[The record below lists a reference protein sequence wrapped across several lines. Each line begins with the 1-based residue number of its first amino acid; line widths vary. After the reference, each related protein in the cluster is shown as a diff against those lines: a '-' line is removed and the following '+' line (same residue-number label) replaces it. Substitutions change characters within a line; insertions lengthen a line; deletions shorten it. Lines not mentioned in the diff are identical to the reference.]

1 MANPA
6 LRPRFLAPGDKLGKF
21 ELIRQIAVG
30 GMAELYLARTMGI
43 EGFEKLVVVKRIL
56 PQYIDNPS
64 FVNMF
69 LNEARLSATLHHPN
83 ITQVYDIGVEEGDYF
98 FSMEYV
104 HGEDL
109 GRLTVTAQENG
120 VPVSLD
126 CALTLVAGLCAG
138 LHYAHEKAGPDGK
151 PLNVVH
157 RDVSPSNVLVSYDG
171 AVKLVDFGIARAGSQ
186 PSATQG
192 GLKGKIAYMS
202 PEQCRGKAV
211 LDRRSDVFSIGSI
224 LYELTTGQ
232 LPFTD
237 ETEYGVL
244 NQIVNSDVPPPSTL
258 VPNYSPALEAIVLKA
273 LARDPD
279 QRYRSALELQGQIE
293 DFAHENRIRVSPL
306 VLARLMSTLFPARLE
321 EWDHAR
327 AQGAFFVE
335 QHVLRTL
342 IESGKTGDNAALS
355 AEVAKQKTPLPQP
368 EDETTDIVPLRLIDT
383 SVGPAPVPKR
393 PSSAPAENPFTLT
406 QTLSG
411 PGVIAATTPSR
422 QPTPIP
428 VRPSPMP
435 LPAPRPTPMPAPE
448 SPAQMVARP
457 SPLPRTLTPVPG
469 IPGAVPILER
479 APQPDAVPS
488 IAPFAT
494 GAGTLVSNRAPDDEA
509 VAYGSPASDVTE
521 RVRVPTPIPSRD
533 DTAFIRPPKSRL
545 PLLLGLGVAVV
556 AAGIA
561 IVVIGMG
568 GGSKSEAADTTK
580 VVEPAK
586 APEDKVD
593 EVKPHT
599 AAVADEEK
607 PEKAAVEE
615 MKPEPVAVEP
625 EPVKVEPKT
634 EPVTKLAPV
643 VKTPDPEVAKPVTKK
658 PPKQPAIAK
667 TPPVKKPPVVKT
679 PPKTEAKKDPGWN
692 AESPFMPVRTDKDK
706 K

>member
-6 LRPRFLAPGDKLGKF
+6 QRPRFLAPGDKLGKF
-21 ELIRQIAVG
+21 ELIRQLAVG

-157 RDVSPSNVLVSYDG
+157 RDVSPSNVIVSYDG

-186 PSATQG
+186 PAATQG
-192 GLKGKIAYMS
+192 GLKGKIVYMS

-244 NQIVNSDVPPPSTL
+244 NQIVNTDVQPPSKL

-293 DFAHENRIRVSPL
+293 DFAHDNRLRVSPL

-342 IESGKTGDNAALS
+342 IESGKTGDNAAVS
-355 AEVAKQKTPLPQP
+355 AEVAKHATAIPPP
-368 EDETTDIVPLRLIDT
+368 EDETTELVALRPMDT

-393 PSSAPAENPFTLT
+393 AASAPAENPFSLT
-406 QTLSG
+406 QTLAG
-411 PGVIAATTPSR
+411 PGVVIAATTASR
-422 QPTPIP
+422 QPTPMP

-435 LPAPRPTPMPAPE
+435 LPAPRPTPMPAPD
-448 SPAQMVARP
+448 SPSQMVARP
-457 SPLPRTLTPVPG
+457 SPMPRTLTPVPG
-469 IPGAVPILER
+469 VPGAVPIIER

-494 GAGTLVSNRAPDDEA
+494 GAGTLVSNRSPDDEA
-509 VAYGSPASDVTE
+509 VVYGSPASDVTE

-545 PLLLGLGVAVV
+545 PVILGLGVAVV

-568 GGSKSEAADTTK
+568 GASKAQPAADPVK

-586 APEDKVD
+586 SPADK
-593 EVKPHT
+593 
-599 AAVADEEK
+599 AAVAD
-607 PEKAAVEE
+607 E

-625 EPVKVEPKT
+625 DPVKVEPTPVKVEPTPTKNEPIPANAEPAFAKT
-634 EPVTKLAPV
+634 EPV
-643 VKTPDPEVAKPVTKK
+643 AKSVTKK
-658 PPKQPAIAK
+658 PARPPAIAK
-667 TPPVKKPPVVKT
+667 KPSAAKIA
-679 PPKTEAKKDPGWN
+679 PKAEPKKDPGWN

>member
-21 ELIRQIAVG
+21 DLIRQIAVG

-56 PQYIDNPS
+56 PQYVDNPS

-157 RDVSPSNVLVSYDG
+157 RDVSPSNVIVSYDG

-186 PSATQG
+186 PATTRG
-192 GLKGKIAYMS
+192 GLKGKIVYMS

-244 NQIVNSDVPPPSTL
+244 NQIVNNDVVPPSQI
-258 VPNYSPALEAIVLKA
+258 VPGYSPALEAIVLKA
-273 LARDPD
+273 LARDVE

-293 DFAHENRIRVSPL
+293 DFAHENRLRVSPL
-306 VLARLMSTLFPARLE
+306 VLARLMSALFPARLE

-342 IESGKTGDNAALS
+342 IESGKTGDHTAVGADL
-355 AEVAKQKTPLPQP
+355 AKQATPVPPP
-368 EDETTDIVPLRLIDT
+368 EDEPTDIVTLRPMDT
-383 SVGPAPVPKR
+383 SVGPAPVPSR
-393 PSSAPAENPFTLT
+393 PSVPAQNPFSLTETLA
-406 QTLSG
+406 G
-411 PGVIAATTPSR
+411 PGVIAATTQSR

-428 VRPSPMP
+428 ARPSPMP
-435 LPAPRPTPMPAPE
+435 LPAPRPTPMPGPE
-448 SPAQMVARP
+448 QMVARP
-457 SPLPRTLTPVPG
+457 SPLPHTLTPVPG
-469 IPGAVPILER
+469 IPGAV
-479 APQPDAVPS
+479 APPDAVPS
-488 IAPFAT
+488 IAAFAT
-494 GAGTLVSNRAPDDEA
+494 GGGTLVSNRAPDDEA
-509 VAYGSPASDVTE
+509 VAYRSPASDVTE
-521 RVRVPTPIPSRD
+521 RVRVPTPIPGRD
-533 DTAFIRPPKSRL
+533 DTAFIRPPRSRL
-545 PLLLGLGVAVV
+545 PLILGLGIAVA

-561 IVVIGMG
+561 LVVGMG
-568 GGSKSEAADTTK
+568 GGSKPPPAPEPTK
-580 VVEPAK
+580 VVTPAPAK
-586 APEDKVD
+586 PAVMAP
-593 EVKPHT
+593 P
-599 AAVADEEK
+599 DEE
-607 PEKAAVEE
+607 P
-615 MKPEPVAVEP
+615 PEPVAVEP
-625 EPVKVEPKT
+625 AIVAPPPEVKSPEPEVKEPEPVIKPPLAKPIVKAKP
-634 EPVTKLAPV
+634 PVV
-643 VKTPDPEVAKPVTKK
+643 VKT
-658 PPKQPAIAK
+658 PAIAK
-667 TPPVKKPPVVKT
+667 TPAVKRPPAVKT
-679 PPKTEAKKDPGWN
+679 PPKPDPKKDPAWN

>member
-30 GMAELYLARTMGI
+30 GMAELYLARTIGI

-109 GRLTVTAQENG
+109 ARLTVTAQENG
-120 VPVSLD
+120 VPMSLD

-157 RDVSPSNVLVSYDG
+157 RDVSPSNVIVSYDG
-171 AVKLVDFGIARAGSQ
+171 AVKLVDFGIARIGSH
-186 PSATQG
+186 PAATQG
-192 GLKGKIAYMS
+192 GLKGKIVYMS

-244 NQIVNSDVPPPSTL
+244 NQIVNTDVQPPSKL

-293 DFAHENRIRVSPL
+293 DFAHENRLRVSPL

-342 IESGKTGDNAALS
+342 IESGKTGDNAAVS
-355 AEVAKQKTPLPQP
+355 AEAAKQAARLPPP
-368 EDETTDIVPLRLIDT
+368 EDETTDIVPQRPMDT
-383 SVGPAPVPKR
+383 SVGPAPVPMR
-393 PSSAPAENPFTLT
+393 AASAPAENPFSLT
-406 QTLSG
+406 QTLAG
-411 PGVIAATTPSR
+411 PGVVIAATTSSR

-428 VRPSPMP
+428 VRPSPLP
-435 LPAPRPTPMPAPE
+435 LPAPRPTPMPLPD
-448 SPAQMVARP
+448 SPSQMV
-457 SPLPRTLTPVPG
+457 
-469 IPGAVPILER
+469 ER
-479 APQPDAVPS
+479 IVQPDAVPS

-494 GAGTLVSNRAPDDEA
+494 GAGTLVSNRSPDDEA
-509 VAYGSPASDVTE
+509 VVYGSPASDVTE
-521 RVRVPTPIPSRD
+521 RVRVPTPLPSRD

-545 PLLLGLGVAVV
+545 PLILSLGVAVV

-561 IVVIGMG
+561 IAVIGMG
-568 GGSKSEAADTTK
+568 EGSKAEPAAEPAK

-586 APEDKVD
+586 SREDK
-593 EVKPHT
+593 
-599 AAVADEEK
+599 AAVAD
-607 PEKAAVEE
+607 E

-625 EPVKVEPKT
+625 DRVAAQPEPAKT
-634 EPVTKLAPV
+634 EPPPTKIEPL
-643 VKTPDPEVAKPVTKK
+643 AKPVTKK
-658 PPKQPAIAK
+658 PPKPPALAK
-667 TPPVKKPPVVKT
+667 TPPVRKPPAVKAA
-679 PPKTEAKKDPGWN
+679 PKADPKNDPGWN